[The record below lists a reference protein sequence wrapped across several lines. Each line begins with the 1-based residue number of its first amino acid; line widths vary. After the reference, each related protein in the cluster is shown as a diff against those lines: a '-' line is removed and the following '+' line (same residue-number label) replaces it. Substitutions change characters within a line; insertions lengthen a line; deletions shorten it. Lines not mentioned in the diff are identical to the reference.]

1 MKISD
6 FLSTKVILPELKSND
21 KYEVI
26 NELIDLFSSDP
37 RVGDIEDVRKNVF
50 EREKIMSTGVGKGF
64 AVPHGKSDSIKEII
78 AAFGRSSEGID
89 FDALDGNPVH
99 LVFLLVGKND
109 LVSQHIKLLS
119 RISKMMNIDDFRK
132 RLLSASTAEEIYE
145 IFVEEEKNYFDL

>member
-6 FLSTKVILPELKSND
+6 FLSTKVILPELKSTD

-26 NELIDLFSSDP
+26 DELINLFSSDT
-37 RVGDIEDVRKNVF
+37 RVEDIEDVRKNVF

-78 AAFGRSSEGID
+78 AAFGKSSEGID
-89 FDALDGNPVH
+89 FEALDGKPVH

-119 RISKMMNIDDFRK
+119 RISRMMNIDDFRK